1 MIKFIK
7 EKLFGNR
14 EKITKLEKQLKEC
27 GEKLAE
33 KQEQINKTNAYY
45 KKQIRNLKSSKK
57 S

>member
-27 GEKLAE
+27 GEKLLE